1 MADCVVDRKSIT
13 KYNCAMTTPID
24 FHLVE
29 GEIALTVDYPA
40 GKASAIAVLAG
51 ATQMIAALDGLDRAL
66 LSSMDTELEPVSI
79 LNDVQHSSLKILLA
93 RALKKLPDGILASG
107 DWQQWMGALLV
118 KGKHL
123 LLSRI
128 DADAP
133 AIADTI
139 EALRP
144 DYASLPAGLV
154 GYQPP
159 TVADVQAALET
170 VRRARRLLS
179 GSTVFVQSELGQL
192 LLPEQAEEPAALPSE
207 TVDSVTNRGREWLKV
222 RYPDMLGQ
230 AQWTVQR
237 AGRATR
243 VTILHTEWLEDY
255 HQRKI
260 HLLPGDSLD
269 CDFEETIEYD
279 GAQNELSRSL
289 FVIRVNAVKSPPKQ
303 QALL

>member
-1 MADCVVDRKSIT
+1 
-13 KYNCAMTTPID
+13 MTTPID

-29 GEIALTVDYPA
+29 GEIALTVDYLA
-40 GKASAIAVLAG
+40 GKASAIAVLSG

-66 LSSMDTELEPVSI
+66 LSSVDSELEPVSI
-79 LNDVQHSSLKILLA
+79 LNDVQHSSIKILLA
-93 RALKKLPDGILASG
+93 RALKKMPDGLLASG

-133 AIADTI
+133 AIAETI
-139 EALRP
+139 EVLRQ
-144 DYASLPAGLV
+144 DYANLPAGLV

-159 TVADVQAALET
+159 TVAEVQSALET
-170 VRRARRLLS
+170 VRRARRLLA
-179 GSTVFVQSELGQL
+179 GSAVSVQSELGRL
-192 LLPEQAEEPAALPSE
+192 LLPEQDDVAVESPPEVA
-207 TVDSVTNRGREWLKV
+207 DSVTNRGREWLKV

-243 VTILHTEWLEDY
+243 VTILHTQWLDDY

-269 CDFEETIEYD
+269 CDYEETIEYD
-279 GAQNELSRSL
+279 GDQNELSRQLS
-289 FVIRVNAVKSPPKQ
+289 VIRVNGVKSPPRQ
-303 QALL
+303 QAML